1 MHDELRKIMSFFSLD
16 PKEKSEHLEE
26 VFQDSI
32 EFFEKFKDVL
42 EKGTPEEKEKMLGEV
57 MMLQEKLQQETQRM
71 CEETGLSEG
80 ELKEYAQNKENF
92 SDEEWKSIQSAR
104 HKLENQAE
112 EISSA
117 MPGKKEKEPAKEK
130 KTTTASKKS
139 KWMKS

>member
-71 CEETGLSEG
+71 CEETGLSES
-80 ELKEYAQNKENF
+80 ELKDYAQNKENF

-117 MPGKKEKEPAKEK
+117 MPEKKQKEPSKEK
-130 KTTTASKKS
+130 KAPSSSKKS